1 MKYLAE
7 KLKSLRKENGL
18 SQEELAA
25 YLQIS
30 FQSVSKWE
38 RGLSYPDVQM
48 ALRIARFYK
57 ISVDELLDAGGVE
70 HEEMDA
76 LLQAWELD
84 NAKGNNIRNT
94 ERMKNALKRFPGNY
108 KLMVK
113 LVISLEKCQGTE
125 EEIKCY
131 RREAIEISE
140 RIIRHCPDA
149 AIRNEMLYN
158 ICYSYWNVGEKE
170 LAIERAGQLPGLIKT
185 RENAWIT
192 FFEGEEK
199 VKVGQ
204 EAVITLVQ
212 LIFHQ
217 MSGLLYGEHYSVM
230 QKIDLLKRYLKICD
244 ILFEKNDVQ
253 EIIHCKIGAYMKL
266 AFFYKE
272 IHETEEME
280 KNLCSVEEMLKES
293 RRCEELSGAKTLLSD
308 AICYKSVM
316 NAEYKKN
323 WVLEQLKQHF
333 MENETDG
340 LKDIYRRIEGI

>member
-7 KLKSLRKENGL
+7 KLKSLRKEKGL

-38 RGLSYPDVQM
+38 RGLSYPDIQM
-48 ALRIARFYK
+48 ALRIARFYE
-57 ISVDELLDAGGVE
+57 ISVDELLGAGGEE
-70 HEEMDA
+70 HEKIDA
-76 LLQAWELD
+76 LLQEWESD
-84 NAKGNNIRNT
+84 NAKGNNIHNAM
-94 ERMKNALKRFPGNY
+94 RMKDALKRFPGNY
-108 KLMVK
+108 ELMVK

-125 EEIKCY
+125 EEVKCY
-131 RREAIEISE
+131 RREAIDISE
-140 RIIRHCPDA
+140 RIISHCPDT

-170 LAIERAGQLPGLIKT
+170 LAIERAGQLPGLTKT

-204 EAVITLVQ
+204 ESVITLVQ

-217 MSGLLYGEHYSVM
+217 MSGLFYGEHYSVM
-230 QKIDLLKRYLKICD
+230 QKIDLLNRYLEICD

-266 AFFYKE
+266 ALFHREIQEIEKMKE
-272 IHETEEME
+272 NI
-280 KNLCSVEEMLKES
+280 CSIEGMLKRS
-293 RRCEELSGAKTLLSD
+293 RQCEELPGAKTLLSD
-308 AICYKSVM
+308 AICYKSVI

-323 WVLEQLKQHF
+323 WVLEQLKLHF
-333 MENETDG
+333 MENGTDG
-340 LKDIYRRIEGI
+340 LEEIYGRIEEI